1 MAQYQKPYGS
11 GQQKSYGGQRR
22 DNPQTEKKDVLKD
35 YGSKISD
42 WITKGIDKDTIK
54 FADDFGKQIKEGE
67 LTTSQIRIVFGEMRR
82 IQMNGYKSQKT
93 DFLLLKA
100 KLAYAVKRHNKQ
112 GLRDFFKLFE
122 KEYDAVDKDNDDNG
136 EKHFK
141 NMMDLTEA
149 VLAYHKYH
157 GGKE

>member
-1 MAQYQKPYGS
+1 MAQYQK
-11 GQQKSYGGQRR
+11 SYGGGHQKPYSGQKG
-22 DNPQTEKKDVLKD
+22 DYPQTEKKNVLGD

-54 FADDFGKQIKEGE
+54 FADDFGGQIANGG

-82 IQMNGYKSQKT
+82 IQMNGYKNQKT

-112 GLRDFFKLFE
+112 GLTDFFKLFE
-122 KEYDAVDKDNDDNG
+122 KAYDAVDKDNDDNG